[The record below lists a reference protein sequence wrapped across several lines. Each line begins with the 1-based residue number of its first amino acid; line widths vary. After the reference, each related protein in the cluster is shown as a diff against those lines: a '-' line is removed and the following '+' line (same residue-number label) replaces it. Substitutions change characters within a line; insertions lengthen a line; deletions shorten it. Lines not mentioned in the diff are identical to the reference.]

1 MSCGVCRSP
10 GCSAQLA
17 YGERRR
23 RIEREEGRIPL
34 TRLAVTTTRIPLSPE
49 VVNSSRRRRS
59 RRLWQVL
66 PRLKLLP
73 SSPITVTATSLSP
86 AFTNECAERG
96 KKTKWSSNKTVDVT
110 TLGNLCVDI
119 VLNVPQLP
127 PASVE
132 EKFTYMKRLVAA
144 PPDESY
150 WEGGG
155 NCNLTIAGARLGL
168 HCVTLGHVG
177 NEKFGHFLH
186 RVLENEGIEHVDIQ
200 EEDNSPIGDDDYD
213 GSTLL
218 CWVLVDPSHQHAFC
232 RYVLALFLCFHGIP

>member
-1 MSCGVCRSP
+1 M
-10 GCSAQLA
+10 Q
-17 YGERRR
+17 
-23 RIEREEGRIPL
+23 
-34 TRLAVTTTRIPLSPE
+34 
-49 VVNSSRRRRS
+49 
-59 RRLWQVL
+59 
-66 PRLKLLP
+66 
-73 SSPITVTATSLSP
+73 
-86 AFTNECAERG
+86 
-96 KKTKWSSNKTVDVT
+96 
-110 TLGNLCVDI
+110 
-119 VLNVPQLP
+119 
-127 PASVE
+127 
-132 EKFTYMKRLVAA
+132 
-144 PPDESY
+144 SY

-232 RYVLALFLCFHGIP
+232 RYVLTLFLCVHGIP